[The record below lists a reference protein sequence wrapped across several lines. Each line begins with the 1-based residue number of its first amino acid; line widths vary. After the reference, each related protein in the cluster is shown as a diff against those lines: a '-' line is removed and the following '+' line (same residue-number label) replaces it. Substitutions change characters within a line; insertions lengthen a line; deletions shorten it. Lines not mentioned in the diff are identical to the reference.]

1 MSEPYDSDPKFK
13 VGDLVRFREL
23 SPPERYIFRPRDF
36 PFGAVGLIL
45 SIEGDL
51 YSFATNYES
60 TNNYAPYPYP
70 YYGDEY
76 YWEYSLIYVV
86 LAEGEKWWLFEE
98 EIELFNKED
107 E

>member
-1 MSEPYDSDPKFK
+1 MELKQK
-13 VGDLVRFREL
+13 IEDLFDKEICVECDAKCHFG
-23 SPPERYIFRPRDF
+23 SGRYVNR
-36 PFGAVGLIL
+36 
-45 SIEGDL
+45 
-51 YSFATNYES
+51 
-60 TNNYAPYPYP
+60 YP

-98 EIELFNKED
+98 EKELFNKED